1 MSADLSFSG
10 GAKIFL
16 ILIIEKKFIMT
27 GDETSTGTHNNI
39 IRAIIS
45 ANNNTP
51 VVSPAKKPAT
61 KVGLDFS
68 VIDVVSSVTLIRVSK
83 VNSMQPFLVIA
94 LSNMGHCL
102 FNLIALP

>member
-1 MSADLSFSG
+1 MSADLSSSC

-27 GDETSTGTHNNI
+27 GDETSTSTHNNI

-45 ANNNTP
+45 ADNNTP

-61 KVGLDFS
+61 KVWLDFS
-68 VIDVVSSVTLIRVSK
+68 VIDVVSSVTVSK
-83 VNSMQPFLVIA
+83 VNSMKWDIG
-94 LSNMGHCL
+94 SEE
-102 FNLIALP
+102 II

>member
-1 MSADLSFSG
+1 MSADLSSSS

-16 ILIIEKKFIMT
+16 IEKKFIMT
-27 GDETSTGTHNNI
+27 GDETSTGTYNNI
-39 IRAIIS
+39 IRANIS
-45 ANNNTP
+45 ADNNTP

-83 VNSMQPFLVIA
+83 VNSMQPFLLIA
-94 LSNMGHCL
+94 LSERDGHCL
-102 FNLIALP
+102 FNFTALP